1 MINVYR
7 KLISSLKAI
16 YFVPLEG
23 GWASITVSIIGS
35 LALCPI
41 VFLLILFTHIVKL
54 LDVLW
59 VKLSYAYCSEKHLLF
74 EPLNDVDYLMWRT
87 RRFGQ
92 PLIMCFFAVG
102 HIEVDSIVENLIYRI
117 ENKDAFRGV
126 RNREKKNNTPGSK
139 ENKRL
144 FCKVDKSLGRLWY
157 KYMKD
162 EYNIRKNIIKLNPSR
177 VRYLI
182 KNPHLVLDNDLDE
195 NLEERLNNCECEKT
209 KMNLNDDKLSES
221 ETIEFYSMLYSCEKT
236 QLSLKRPCWRIIILD
251 NVNWKGIKSS
261 VVIGQFHHV
270 IGDGS
275 TLTELINKT
284 ILDFP
289 DNITK
294 ENSKPI
300 NGVTKSAAF
309 WHRWIS
315 GLVWAAIA
323 GPITLIKAA
332 LQARPERSWNSPN
345 KRRSKRSKNVK
356 FLGPINLPLNEVN
369 LLKDKL
375 NHNFFNHKNTYSLSN
390 INISPLDSSK
400 INENEFID
408 GVRKRG
414 TVSSN
419 GNTINGIHH
428 DFQEKNMN
436 TSNDKNNNS
445 NVEEK
450 NRTKFSKRITFNDI
464 ILSCIASGYT
474 KYVNHYLTLQD
485 ENNTLSQNSTEI
497 STPTSSKD
505 SLGSNLENEKRYKQR
520 PSITPS
526 RNKTNSKETILLSPI
541 HFDDKSPY
549 SSVLKY
555 DSISESYD
563 LDGMLDSKK
572 KLRGSNANISQSTE
586 FSSGRRTLYENND
599 TNFSEESNK
608 SFEIIEKIYDTISF
622 GFSGIHNL
630 NHDKANNDLTNI
642 CHSNLNVVVTTN
654 NRTDPPAK
662 LDNAFSI
669 IVLPIPTCPKVS
681 PFERLRCVFESLQEY
696 RNTSLPIIFIRYIKY
711 TLSVSPFC
719 LLLLWIPHSSSC
731 SIYYSSVPG
740 PKECSFMSKNI
751 TDMTFGLPLTD
762 NIGLGVS
769 IFTFENKVSVSITY
783 DEEIIVNPS
792 LFLETIQQSFN
803 ELKVGAFNYI

>member
-7 KLISSLKAI
+7 KLLNSLKTI

-23 GWASITVSIIGS
+23 GWLSITVSVIGS
-35 LALCPI
+35 LVLCPV
-41 VFLLILFTHIVKL
+41 VFVLILFTYIVKV
-54 LDVLW
+54 LDILW
-59 VKLSYAYCSEKHLLF
+59 VKLSYLCCNEKHLLF
-74 EPLNDVDYLMWRT
+74 EPLNDLDYLMWRT

-92 PLIMCFFAVG
+92 PLIMCFFAVD
-102 HIEVDSIVENLIYRI
+102 HIEIDSIVENLIYRI

-126 RNREKKNNTPGSK
+126 RNTERQINFFRYK

-157 KYMKD
+157 KFMEG
-162 EYNIRKNIIKLNPSR
+162 EYNIRKNIIKLNPYQT
-177 VRYLI
+177 RYLI

-195 NLEERLNNCECEKT
+195 NLEERLKT
-209 KMNLNDDKLSES
+209 FEYKEYKINSSNEKLSES
-221 ETIEFYSMLYSCEKT
+221 ETIDFYSMLYSCEKG
-236 QLSLKRPCWRIIILD
+236 QLSLKRPCWRIIVLD
-251 NVNWKGIKSS
+251 NVNWKGTTSS

-289 DNITK
+289 DTITK

-332 LQARPERSWNSPN
+332 LQARPERSWDSPN
-345 KRRSKRSKNVK
+345 KIRPKRSKNVRS
-356 FLGPINLPLNEVN
+356 LGPINLQLSEIN

-375 NHNFFNHKNTYSLSN
+375 NHSFFSLNETNPSSNMEISTLSN
-390 INISPLDSSK
+390 RK
-400 INENEFID
+400 TGYNEFTN

-414 TVSSN
+414 TVFPDNYNLNEIHSE
-419 GNTINGIHH
+419 INA
-428 DFQEKNMN
+428 
-436 TSNDKNNNS
+436 KNNNR
-445 NVEEK
+445 NNNLEGE

-474 KYVNHYLTLQD
+474 KYVNHYLSLND
-485 ENNTLSQNSTEI
+485 LDKTLSQNSTEI
-497 STPTSSKD
+497 STPTSLRRSID
-505 SLGSNLENEKRYKQR
+505 ENLESEQIYKQR
-520 PSITPS
+520 SSITPS
-526 RNKTNSKETILLSPI
+526 KNNLNSREISLTSPI

-555 DSISESYD
+555 DSISEIYD
-563 LDGMLDSKK
+563 LDGILDSKK
-572 KLRGSNANISQSTE
+572 GFRRNSSSNSQSTE
-586 FSSGRRTLYENND
+586 FSSGKRILDEKYN
-599 TNFSEESNK
+599 SVSSNEK
-608 SFEIIEKIYDTISF
+608 PIKGFEIIEKIYDAILF
-622 GFSGIHNL
+622 GFSGIGSTNRSK
-630 NHDKANNDLTNI
+630 DTNDLANI

-654 NRTDPPAK
+654 NRTDLPEK

-681 PFERLRCVFESLQEY
+681 PSERLRCVFESLQEY

-711 TLSVSPFC
+711 TLSVSPFL

-740 PKECSFMSKNI
+740 PKECTFMNKGI
-751 TDMTFGLPLTD
+751 KDMTFGLPLTD

-769 IFTFENKVSVSITY
+769 IFTFENKVSISITY
-783 DEEIIVNPS
+783 DEDIIINPR
-792 LFLETIQQSFN
+792 LFLETIKQSFN
-803 ELKVGAFNYI
+803 ELKFGAFNCT